1 LFFGAGVIAAACAKV
16 IIRDEVWFVKAIWP
30 YIKSNFAFVCG
41 FVKDPHC
48 DGFGIIRNLEG
59 LVKEI
64 EARHLERV
72 MNFAQGLLQAV
83 SGDASVVEMAD
94 SAWADSFVV
103 LLAEAA
109 DVVDLARVVEVVG
122 DHHGDDPARLLHP
135 E

>member
-1 LFFGAGVIAAACAKV
+1 M
-16 IIRDEVWFVKAIWP
+16 
-30 YIKSNFAFVCG
+30 N
-41 FVKDPHC
+41 KDSASLRLCVSAVPK
-48 DGFGIIRNLEG
+48 L
-59 LVKEI
+59 L
-64 EARHLERV
+64 LERV
-72 MNFAQGLLQAV
+72 MNFAQGLFQAV

-135 E
+135 EVRLPG